1 MEVYTGATRRLRL
14 NGDSAALGQ
23 MFRPLILFSVK
34 SAVACYA
41 SINCRALGRGRTVPS
56 FRKQVWEH
64 WLQCMRGDVNLY
76 KHANGRRR
84 RRESR
89 CVVGGRVDRKT
100 LAKARLALESACWR
114 CRRRRFCIDLVS
126 LLLLLLLQLLDR
138 GARALSWR
146 YVV

>member
-1 MEVYTGATRRLRL
+1 
-14 NGDSAALGQ
+14 
-23 MFRPLILFSVK
+23 
-34 SAVACYA
+34 
-41 SINCRALGRGRTVPS
+41 
-56 FRKQVWEH
+56 
-64 WLQCMRGDVNLY
+64 MRGDVNLY

-114 CRRRRFCIDLVS
+114 CRRRRRRRRFCIDLVS

>member
-1 MEVYTGATRRLRL
+1 
-14 NGDSAALGQ
+14 
-23 MFRPLILFSVK
+23 
-34 SAVACYA
+34 
-41 SINCRALGRGRTVPS
+41 
-56 FRKQVWEH
+56 
-64 WLQCMRGDVNLY
+64 MRGDMNLY

-114 CRRRRFCIDLVS
+114 CRRRRRFCIDLMS